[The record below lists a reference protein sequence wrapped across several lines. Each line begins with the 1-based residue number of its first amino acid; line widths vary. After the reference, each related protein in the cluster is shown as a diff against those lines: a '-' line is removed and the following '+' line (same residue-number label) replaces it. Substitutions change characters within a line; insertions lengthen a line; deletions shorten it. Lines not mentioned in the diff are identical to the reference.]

1 MASSFEVLPSDV
13 EALLFSV
20 HVFARAAVEAVG
32 TAASEAE
39 AMFSK
44 VDCEPDEPSV
54 RRPLLFAVDTYGS
67 GAYCFDDD
75 DPRPIVAASSFE
87 VLPSNVVPIVVMTTP
102 IDDVFAFAAEEVVV
116 TAASEV
122 DAILTAGVMAA

>member
-20 HVFARAAVEAVG
+20 HVFARAAVEVVG

-75 DPRPIVAASSFE
+75 DPRPIVAAYS
-87 VLPSNVVPIVVMTTP
+87 VVSTVV
-102 IDDVFAFAAEEVVV
+102 AGEVVF
-116 TAASEV
+116 TEV
-122 DAILTAGVMAA
+122 DCKPGAPAVRGLLLVATNTSGGSR